1 MEQLKLFQSKSKDQM
16 LSNRDAFDVIRTRY
30 WHHLLNEMLK
40 KKLFKVPVH
49 LAFGHE
55 AAAVGI
61 DRTMNSDDRLCLT
74 HRNVAYNLARSRSLT
89 AVLRHYQLLRPSRVG
104 AHMGSMNLAIEEA
117 GIAYSSSILG
127 NNLAVAAGM
136 AMHRSLVR
144 LPGVIFAVTGDGAIE
159 EGVFWET
166 VIFSRANKLPLV
178 IVVENNNMSMSSTIL
193 QRRASIDLAQV
204 CAGLGFQ
211 YFSADGA
218 IFWDVKSVLGAAR
231 ESAISGEPACVELN
245 LKTFCQ
251 HAGPTPGWPDDPLRI
266 ELGDRL
272 VLEETP
278 RDPLYH
284 IRSALG
290 MSKFQRL
297 SEDVMEAGKG
307 E

>member
-1 MEQLKLFQSKSKDQM
+1 MFQNNLKDQM
-16 LSNRDAFDVIRTRY
+16 LSDYDAFDVLRIRY

-55 AAAVGI
+55 AAAVGM
-61 DRTMNSDDRLCLT
+61 DRTMNSDDRLCLS
-74 HRNVAYNLARSRSLT
+74 HRNVAYNLARSKSLN
-89 AVLRHYQLLRPSRVG
+89 AILRHYQLLRPSRVG

-144 LPGVIFAVTGDGAIE
+144 LPGVIFVVTGDGAIE
-159 EGVFWET
+159 EGIFWET

-178 IVVENNNMSMSSTIL
+178 IVVENNDMSMSSTIS

-211 YFSADGA
+211 YFNADGA
-218 IFWDVKSVLGAAR
+218 IFWDVKAVLGAAR

-245 LKTFCQ
+245 LTTFCQ
-251 HAGPTPGWPDDPLRI
+251 HAGPTPGWPGDPLRI
-266 ELGDRL
+266 DLEDGLVLGD
-272 VLEETP
+272 TP
-278 RDPLYH
+278 KDPLYH

-290 MSKFQRL
+290 ISKFQRL
-297 SEDVMEAGKG
+297 SEEVMEVGQG